1 MSTLLRTAFQFDM
14 ERLWPGM
21 NRNGPD
27 LEGVF
32 HIHRVSHGSGWP
44 RGFCQLNSS
53 SHSWIFTSVSL
64 ATNPRSYS
72 FTSCMVRTAMI
83 IVAQK
88 LVQSYEDPLSSTFKT
103 GAGQLRPA
111 FFHRFYVWT
120 KAQFDMDFFPR
131 RKSFSVHCKH
141 SLSITWLKTP
151 SGRRRTSCLFL
162 IIDHFHPDYNAPCL
176 PPKFYIIFLLYIISP
191 GYYSRSKR
199 NRRQWS
205 CTMCIMVSVKM
216 LNGRGVDLWTPE
228 NKSS

>member
-14 ERLWPGM
+14 ERRWPGM

-27 LEGVF
+27 LERVF
-32 HIHRVSHGSGWP
+32 HIHRASHGSGWP

-53 SHSWIFTSVSL
+53 AHSWIFISVSL
-64 ATNPRSYS
+64 GSNSRSYS

-103 GAGQLRPA
+103 GAGRLRSA
-111 FFHRFYVWT
+111 FFPTVFVWA
-120 KAQFDMDFFPR
+120 KAHFDMDFFPR
-131 RKSFSVHCKH
+131 RKSFLVHCKH

-162 IIDHFHPDYNAPCL
+162 IIDHFHPDYNVPCYPTNFTL
-176 PPKFYIIFLLYIISP
+176 SSSCT
-191 GYYSRSKR
+191 YSCSKR
-199 NRRQWS
+199 NRRQWL

-216 LNGRGVDLWTPE
+216 LNGRGVDLWTTE
-228 NKSS
+228 NKST